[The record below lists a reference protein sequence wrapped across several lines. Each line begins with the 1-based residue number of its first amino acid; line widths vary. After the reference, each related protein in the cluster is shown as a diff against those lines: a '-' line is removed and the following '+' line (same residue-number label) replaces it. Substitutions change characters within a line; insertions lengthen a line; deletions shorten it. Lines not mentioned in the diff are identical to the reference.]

1 VANLGLTIK
10 SVHGWRPDARTDIEK
25 SMLVVFEYENGA
37 VGTLSYSWEV
47 PVLLQGVHLSQI
59 YGRKGVI
66 TFESNGIFVLVNG
79 VGKKIIFPGLS
90 DIAGYKGMFRDF
102 IRALRAN
109 ADPQMSLDVAQR
121 DLQLIEAIYQSA
133 R

>member
-1 VANLGLTIK
+1 
-10 SVHGWRPDARTDIEK
+10 
-25 SMLVVFEYENGA
+25 
-37 VGTLSYSWEV
+37 
-47 PVLLQGVHLSQI
+47 LQGVHLSQI
-59 YGRKGVI
+59 YGRKGVM

-79 VGKKIIFPGLS
+79 VSKKIIFPGLS

-102 IRALRAN
+102 IRAWRTN
-109 ADPQMSLDVAQR
+109 EEPQMSLDIAQR